1 MADNIPRISFNL
13 RTADV
18 ISAPVDPSL
27 SIEGMAADAKATGD
41 ALAAEQAAREE
52 GLAAKLDT
60 YSELESLEA
69 LQGTDEV
76 PVGHGGAAG
85 KADLA
90 TLAAAMQSIGGP
102 LSVANGGTGADTVQG
117 ARVALGNAA
126 YRPINNYL
134 QSAVTSTDNADVNIA
149 SVSVTLPAGNY
160 MVVAFAYVHQD
171 AGSGRLKVKYGDSQ
185 TIESVV
191 SDGVSGNTVGM
202 NAMVM
207 GTITSD
213 GTAQTVALAINA
225 GASGRTMTARAY
237 MQYTAIAIRI

>member
-1 MADNIPRISFNL
+1 MPDIPEINFTVTPAESVSR
-13 RTADV
+13 
-18 ISAPVDPSL
+18 PVDPSL
-27 SIEGMAADAKATGD
+27 SIEGMAADAKAVGD
-41 ALAAEQAAREE
+41 ALAAEESARTE

-60 YSELESLEA
+60 YSELESLEE
-69 LQGTDEV
+69 LEGTDEL

-90 TLAAAMQSIGGP
+90 TLAAALQSIGGP

-134 QSAVTSTDNADVNIA
+134 QSAVTSSDNADVSIA

>member
-1 MADNIPRISFNL
+1 MPDIPEINFTVTPAESVSR
-13 RTADV
+13 
-18 ISAPVDPSL
+18 PVDPSL
-27 SIEGMAADAKATGD
+27 SIEGMAADAKAVGD
-41 ALAAEQAAREE
+41 ALAAEETARVE

-60 YSELESLEA
+60 YSELESLEE
-69 LQGTDEV
+69 LEGTDEL
-76 PVGHGGAAG
+76 PVGHGGAAA
-85 KADLA
+85 KIDVA
-90 TLAAAMQSIGGP
+90 TLAAALQSIGGP

-117 ARVALGNAA
+117 ARVALGNAV

-134 QSAVTSTDNADVNIA
+134 QNAVTSADNADVNIA

-160 MVVAFAYVHQD
+160 LLIAFAYVHQD

-237 MQYTAIAIRI
+237 MQYTAIVIRI